1 MQQSTLVITVDSRQA
16 EKNIKQLD
24 RELIALT
31 AQGEKT
37 SSGIGNA
44 FSKLTTYAAGFLT
57 VATAISK
64 VDMFTNLQNRL
75 KLVTNSQQDL
85 NTAMAD
91 TFRIAQESRQ
101 AWDSVVQVYQR
112 FGDNAKNLNISMQQT
127 AQLTD
132 TVSKAVAIS
141 GASAASAEAALTQF
155 GQALASNV
163 LRGEE
168 LNSVLEQTPG
178 LAKAIAQGMGITV
191 GELRSVAAEGKITGE
206 VLVAALTKAKAS
218 VDELFSRTD
227 MTIAQS
233 ITVLSNEVTKFVG
246 EAGRGSGAADAL
258 AGSIKLLAENIS
270 LIADVALAAGIGYI
284 TKAIIAKTVAVEA
297 DIAASIASR
306 NAAIAVAQAEL
317 AEATAATNAAK
328 AHLANTQATNAE
340 AQAKYGATAAA
351 TRYTVAQA
359 AVTAATN
366 AQTAAQTRLT
376 AATAIFGR
384 VATGALALVGGP
396 IGVLAIAVTGAVFAF
411 NKMSQ
416 ANEEANKKLL
426 EMSKYAQM
434 TAQELDKLEGTQKRA
449 AKDDLQKSF
458 EEKNKRLKELSYQ
471 FNATI
476 IDMQNYAKGNAE
488 VAKIS
493 NDVRLGIITQSE
505 AIKRLNKLDLFTAN
519 QIQSAEDA
527 NQKYREQL
535 KAVVADEKA
544 LGVFKV
550 TVKLAGNEAENA
562 AYKIDTNTSAAKDN
576 KDAIEKA
583 TKAQQEYAK
592 SLSDRTFYAG
602 FKTRLIE
609 RYGFSK
615 EEAEELAKAQEAA
628 GGRGK
633 KISAESAKAA
643 LAAVEAEKKLGD
655 TIKAKEN
662 AIKDGAKV
670 EKDAAKQREK
680 YAKDAIKF
688 SEEQAEVM
696 YRYGSDETKR
706 SVDLQKEIANLEK
719 YGLTQYV
726 AIAKTRYEEEK
737 KLSKMNFE
745 YDLVEFR
752 LSEEKKIRY
761 RANIREQEIIADTR
775 LTKEQTEQK
784 LASLKIETAQQ
795 LYDARLAQKQ
805 RIFNAEEFQYSEM
818 ERIKKRYEL
827 EREEI
832 GKTHDVV
839 ERNALLQAN
848 IAKQRIEE
856 FETLAKYAEV
866 IQSTRQSAA
875 DELFQKKSPD
885 QYAKFQL
892 QNQYG
897 EASGQLQGAHNNQVA
912 GINLIEDEQT
922 RNAQLL
928 EVHEQYLQA
937 KQALDEQYAEKEIE
951 LQRSQTEN
959 RLSQTAALVSQT
971 SAYWGSMTQVVK
983 EQMGEQ
989 SETYKV
995 MYSAQKLFAIGS
1007 ATINA
1012 LQAYNQ
1018 ILASPWYLDVI
1029 SKTTAANIVLGM
1041 GMANV
1046 GMIAGQALKGFAT
1059 GGHITGKGTGTSDSI
1074 PILASNGEFMMR
1086 TSSVNKIGLDN
1097 LDYMNKTGLLPK
1109 SQANNTTVNVEVINQ
1124 ASGTKV
1130 ETQQI
1135 DENRVRIIVR
1145 DEVNRFVPNQI
1156 ADSNSKI
1163 SKSMQRHTTAR
1174 RERM

>member
-31 AQGEKT
+31 TQGEKA
-37 SSGIGNA
+37 SSGLGNA

-75 KLVTNSQQDL
+75 KLATNSQQDL
-85 NTAMAD
+85 NTAMND
-91 TFRIAQESRQ
+91 TFKIAQNSRQ

-112 FGDNAKNLNISMQQT
+112 FSDNAKNLNINMQQT

-141 GASAASAEAALTQF
+141 GASAQAADAALTQF

-168 LNSVLEQTPG
+168 LNSVLEQTPA

-206 VLVAALTKAKAS
+206 VLVDALTKAKAS
-218 VDELFSRTD
+218 VDELFSKTD

-246 EAGRGSGAADAL
+246 EAGKGSGAADAL

-297 DIAASIASR
+297 DIVASIASR

-434 TAQELDKLEGTQKRA
+434 TAEELNKLEGTQKRA

-458 EEKNKRLKELSYQ
+458 EEKNKRLKELGYQ

-592 SLSDRTFYAG
+592 SLSNRTYYAE
-602 FKTRLIE
+602 FKRALVE
-609 RYGFSK
+609 QHGLSK
-615 EEAEELAKAQEAA
+615 EQAEELAKAQEAA

-633 KISAESAKAA
+633 KLSAESAKAA
-643 LAAVEAEKKLGD
+643 LAAVDAEKKFSD

-688 SEEQAEVM
+688 AEEQAEVM

-706 SVDLQKEIANLEK
+706 SADLQKEIANLEK

-737 KLSKMNFE
+737 KLAKMNFE

-784 LASLKIETAQQ
+784 LAALKIETAQQ

-839 ERNALLQAN
+839 ERNALLQASLQKQNQEEAAVRDQAITDYANVMGFEENPLIKQFAVLDKMRELDLINEKAYQDAKLQIQMKSTALYMENVFGGLASLVDQNSKTYAVLFAAQKAFAVAQAVLN
-848 IAKQRIEE
+848 IPAAYSKAYDAVVGTPYVGPYIAPAIGAAAAAIQVANAAQIKGTQMAGFESGGYTGNMGTKTVAGVVHGQEYVFTAK
-856 FETLAKYAEV
+856 ETKNIGAGNLEQLAK
-866 IQSTRQSAA
+866 TG
-875 DELFQKKSPD
+875 EL
-885 QYAKFQL
+885 
-892 QNQYG
+892 
-897 EASGQLQGAHNNQVA
+897 
-912 GINLIEDEQT
+912 
-922 RNAQLL
+922 
-928 EVHEQYLQA
+928 
-937 KQALDEQYAEKEIE
+937 
-951 LQRSQTEN
+951 
-959 RLSQTAALVSQT
+959 
-971 SAYWGSMTQVVK
+971 
-983 EQMGEQ
+983 
-989 SETYKV
+989 
-995 MYSAQKLFAIGS
+995 
-1007 ATINA
+1007 
-1012 LQAYNQ
+1012 
-1018 ILASPWYLDVI
+1018 
-1029 SKTTAANIVLGM
+1029 
-1041 GMANV
+1041 
-1046 GMIAGQALKGFAT
+1046 
-1059 GGHITGKGTGTSDSI
+1059 
-1074 PILASNGEFMMR
+1074 
-1086 TSSVNKIGLDN
+1086 
-1097 LDYMNKTGLLPK
+1097 
-1109 SQANNTTVNVEVINQ
+1109 
-1124 ASGTKV
+1124 
-1130 ETQQI
+1130 
-1135 DENRVRIIVR
+1135 
-1145 DEVNRFVPNQI
+1145 PNQQAQPTTNI
-1156 ADSNSKI
+1156 INVFDESELRAAMATPSGEKI
-1163 SKSMQRHTTAR
+1163 ILNVIKRNRSSLGL
-1174 RERM
+1174 